1 MPLDFTHQLIADI
14 PENLDFDV
22 QYEDTKFDGKKYV
35 INGSTGDYLGIVGD
49 GFTCASHGKFFTK
62 VQEVMMENL
71 SAHELEDADVRWSS
85 CRNNGWA
92 KMDINLPNVAADI
105 TTSKHSSKIAR
116 RFIALHGVD
125 GSCSNLVFF
134 GAIDFFC
141 TNGIIVGQHDKVKRK
156 NTSGFNLTS
165 FADKLHDHKDD
176 FEADT
181 KKFQRW
187 AETDISSFDVKNIL
201 ESIIK
206 SDTTAEKMFSL
217 YSQESATRGRNLWAL
232 YSAFTNYAT
241 YADDRNG
248 FHLRNTGND
257 NDAENMYK
265 REHKVA
271 GWIDD
276 PAFKRME
283 LMGQFGSAA

>member
-71 SAHELEDADVRWSS
+71 SQSELLDADVRWSS
-85 CRNNGWA
+85 CRNNAWA

-105 TTSKHSSKIAR
+105 TTSKHSSKVAR

-141 TNGIIVGQHDKVKRK
+141 TNGIIVGKHDKVKRK

-206 SDTTAEKMFSL
+206 SDNTAEKMFSL
-217 YSQESATRGRNLWAL
+217 YNQEAATRGRNLWAL

>member
-71 SAHELEDADVRWSS
+71 SQSELLDADVRWSS
-85 CRNNGWA
+85 CRNNAWA

-187 AETDISSFDVKNIL
+187 AETDISSFDVKSIL

-206 SDTTAEKMFSL
+206 SDNTAEKMYGL
-217 YSQESATRGRNLWAL
+217 DSQEAATRGRNLWAL

-283 LMGQFGSAA
+283 LAAA

>member
-1 MPLDFTHQLIADI
+1 
-14 PENLDFDV
+14 
-22 QYEDTKFDGKKYV
+22 
-35 INGSTGDYLGIVGD
+35 
-49 GFTCASHGKFFTK
+49 
-62 VQEVMMENL
+62 MENL

-85 CRNNGWA
+85 CRNNAWA
-92 KMDINLPNVAADI
+92 KMDINLPNVSADI
-105 TTSKHSSKIAR
+105 TTSKHSSKVAR
-116 RFIALHGVD
+116 RFIALHGID

-156 NTSGFNLTS
+156 NTSGFNLSS

-206 SDTTAEKMFSL
+206 SDNRAEKMYGL
-217 YSQESATRGRNLWAL
+217 YSQESAKRGRNLWAL

-241 YADDRNG
+241 YADNRNG

-265 REHKVA
+265 REHEVA
-271 GWIDD
+271 GWIDS

-283 LMGQFGSAA
+283 LAAA

>member
-14 PENLDFDV
+14 PENLDFEH

-71 SAHELEDADVRWSS
+71 SQSELLDADVRWSS
-85 CRNNGWA
+85 CRNNAWA

-105 TTSKHSSKIAR
+105 TTSKHSSKVAR

-141 TNGIIVGQHDKVKRK
+141 TNGIIVGKHDKVKRK

-206 SDTTAEKMFSL
+206 SDNTAEKMFSL
-217 YSQESATRGRNLWAL
+217 YNQEAATRGRNLWAL

-265 REHKVA
+265 REHEVA
-271 GWIDD
+271 GWIDS

-283 LMGQFGSAA
+283 LAAA

>member
-1 MPLDFTHQLIADI
+1 MPLDFTDNLIAEI
-14 PENLDFDV
+14 PDHLNFEH
-22 QYEDTKFDGKKYV
+22 QYESTKFDGKKYV
-35 INGSTGDYLGIVGD
+35 INGNTDEYLGIVGD
-49 GFTCASHGKFFTK
+49 GFKCASHPEFFKK
-62 VQEVMMENL
+62 VQKVMMDNL
-71 SAHELEDADVRWSS
+71 SQHELLDADVSWSS
-85 CRNNGWA
+85 CRNNAWA
-92 KMDINLPNVAADI
+92 KMDINLPNVSADI
-105 TTSKHSSKIAR
+105 TTSKHSSKVAR
-116 RFIALHGVD
+116 RFIALHGID

-141 TNGIIVGQHDKVKRK
+141 TNGMIVGQHDKVKRK
-156 NTSGFNLTS
+156 NTSGFSLAS
-165 FADKLHDHKDD
+165 FGDKLHDHKDD

-187 AETDISSFDVKNIL
+187 AKTDISSFDVKNIL

-206 SDTTAEKMFSL
+206 SDVTSEKMYSL
-217 YSQESATRGRNLWAL
+217 YSQESAKRGHNLWAL

-241 YADDRNG
+241 YADNRNG
-248 FHLRNTGND
+248 FHLRNTGKD

-265 REHKVA
+265 REHTVA

-283 LMGQFGSAA
+283 LVGQFGSAA

>member
-71 SAHELEDADVRWSS
+71 SQSELLDADVRWSS
-85 CRNNGWA
+85 CRNNAWA
-92 KMDINLPNVAADI
+92 KMDINLQNVAADI
-105 TTSKHSSKIAR
+105 TTSKHSSKVAR

-141 TNGIIVGQHDKVKRK
+141 TNGIIVGKHDKVKRK

-206 SDTTAEKMFSL
+206 SDNTAEKMFSL
-217 YSQESATRGRNLWAL
+217 YNQEAATRGRNLWAL

-283 LMGQFGSAA
+283 LAAA

>member
-1 MPLDFTHQLIADI
+1 MPLDFTDNLIAEI

-22 QYEDTKFDGKKYV
+22 QYESTKFDGKKYV
-35 INGSTGDYLGIVGD
+35 VNGSTDEYLGIVGD
-49 GFTCASHGKFFTK
+49 GFTCASHTKFFTK

-71 SAHELEDADVRWSS
+71 SQDELLDAKVSWSS
-85 CRNNGWA
+85 CRNNAWA
-92 KMDINLPNVAADI
+92 KMDINLPNVSTDI
-105 TTSKHSSKIAR
+105 VTAKHSSKIAR

-156 NTSGFNLTS
+156 NTSGFNLSS
-165 FADKLHDHKDD
+165 FADKLHDHKAD

-187 AETDISSFDVKNIL
+187 AETDISSFDVSNIL
-201 ESIIK
+201 ESIVK
-206 SDTTAEKMFSL
+206 SDASPEKMYSL
-217 YSQESATRGRNLWAL
+217 YNQEAATRGRNLWAL

-241 YADDRNG
+241 YADNRNG
-248 FHLRNTGND
+248 FHLRNTSND

-283 LMGQFGSAA
+283 LFGQFGAAS